1 MALQE
6 RNIAVDPLTGDL
18 ALTADGSQI
27 LFTETTV
34 DTLEQRI
41 RTRLQTFRGEW
52 YLNEGLGVPYF
63 EEVML
68 KNPDVDRVRALLM
81 AELAAVPGVG
91 EIMSFVVAFDREARR
106 FTVNFKCRSAEGETV
121 EGSI

>member
-18 ALTADGSQI
+18 TLTGDGSQI

-52 YLNEGLGVPYF
+52 YLDEGLGVPYF
-63 EEVML
+63 EEVMA

-81 AELAAVPGVG
+81 TELAAVPGVG
-91 EIMSFVVAFDREARR
+91 QILDFTVGFERADRR
-106 FTVNFKCRSAEGETV
+106 FTVNFKCRSADGETV

>member
-27 LFTETTV
+27 RFTETTV

-52 YLNEGLGVPYF
+52 YLNEDLGVPYF
-63 EEVML
+63 GEVMV
-68 KNPDVDRVRALLM
+68 KNPDVDRVRSLLM
-81 AELAAVPGVG
+81 TELAAVPGVG
-91 EIMSFVVAFDREARR
+91 QILSFVVNFERGDRV
-106 FTVNFKCRSAEGETV
+106 FTVNFKCRSTDGETV